1 MKKVLFVFMISVPSF
16 AMEPSPYE
24 TRLKNVENAVTDIK
38 DILEGEEI
46 PGLKP
51 RVETN
56 ATAINSLRDNT
67 RALSDDIEE
76 LTASLASAETR
87 LSSHDVRLEN
97 VEADVAD
104 IKDILND
111 KTDSSGKTIL
121 GLKSQVRI
129 NTTTVDSL
137 KENIG
142 SMSEGISSLT
152 TSLTTS
158 VNSLSSQIF
167 DILSSIDGVE
177 EKINKGW
184 DTFLEEKFQEYMQ
197 IKKKVLDIISAC
209 KANGN
214 PTPTY
219 IMETAA
225 QLQECSLDVRR
236 KALSDILGK
245 LNVFATLLDS
255 DKLDS
260 LQEYINNTSV
270 PAPKLKEVQPLLSGI
285 VVEGEYLKV
294 SGATRT
300 FTRASGF
307 KRGLPKQDWMDQSCD
322 YFAYGLR
329 PVLEK
334 SIARENL
341 SRSTSNAAV
350 ELTNALARAGYN
362 AAIQAAERMTFPAD
376 NFTDLVTDYNRL
388 LTHHDI

>member
-1 MKKVLFVFMISVPSF
+1 MKKILFMLMVGVPSF
-16 AMEPSPYE
+16 AMSPYE
-24 TRLKNVENAVTDIK
+24 TRLKNVEDAVADIK
-38 DILEGEEI
+38 DILDGETI
-46 PGLKP
+46 PGLKS

-56 ATAINSLRDNT
+56 ATAISSLREDT
-67 RALSDDIEE
+67 GRMSEDIERQA
-76 LTASLASAETR
+76 ASLASAETR
-87 LSSHDVRLEN
+87 LSSHEVRLEN
-97 VEADVAD
+97 IETDVAE

-129 NTTTVDSL
+129 NTTTVESI

-167 DILSSIDGVE
+167 DILNSIEGVE
-177 EKINKGW
+177 EKINNGW
-184 DTFLEEKFQEYMQ
+184 DTFLDEKFQEYMQ
-197 IKKKVLDIISAC
+197 VKKKVLDIIAAC
-209 KANGN
+209 KANGT

-219 IMETAA
+219 ITETAD
-225 QLQECSLDVRR
+225 QLQACSLDIRR
-236 KALSDILGK
+236 KALSDILDK
-245 LNVFATLLDS
+245 LNVFATLLNN

-260 LQEYINNTSV
+260 LQAYINNTAV
-270 PAPKLKEVQPLLSGI
+270 PAPKLQEIRPLLSGVI
-285 VVEGEYLKV
+285 IEGEYLKV
-294 SGATRT
+294 SGATKS

-307 KRGLPKQDWMDQSCD
+307 KTGVPKQGWMDQSCD

-334 SIARENL
+334 SIAVENL
-341 SRSTSNAAV
+341 SRNTSNAAAEV
-350 ELTNALARAGYN
+350 TNALARAGYE

-376 NFTDLVTDYNRL
+376 DFTDLVMDYNRL
-388 LTHHDI
+388 LTRHEI